1 MEREEKLTALNET
14 HFDLPV
20 KEVVRAVIVEVAG
33 VVVDCSV
40 MVIVAVGGVVIEVEV
55 STGVEVSTAVS
66 VRTDGRTHP
75 PDSEL

>member
-1 MEREEKLTALNET
+1 M
-14 HFDLPV
+14 
-20 KEVVRAVIVEVAG
+20 IVEVAG

-40 MVIVAVGGVVIEVEV
+40 MVIVAVGGVPVMIVEV

-66 VRTDGRTHP
+66 VRIEGRTHP